1 MSVILVNGS
10 TDDRVSVLDR
20 GFAYG
25 DGIFRTMRAQAGRV
39 LCWDL
44 HHAKLAHDCRRIG
57 IACPSAATFLADIE
71 TLLAQQ
77 PDCVVKLVVTR
88 GQGGRG
94 YAPPSNPMP
103 LRMVASFPLPAFS
116 DERAR
121 TGARVRWCQT
131 QVSVQPVLAGVK
143 HLNRLE
149 NVMARRE
156 WSGDDIA
163 EGLMLDP
170 CGRVIEGT
178 MSNVFILEAG
188 RLITPALNEAGVA
201 GVQRE
206 RLLQLAPRLGLRGGI
221 EAITPARLLASD
233 QVYLTNSVI
242 GLWWVSSID
251 DRDWLVHPI
260 TPALVKLLEQRCD
273 E

>member
-10 TDDRVSVLDR
+10 PDDRVSALDR
-20 GFAYG
+20 GFSYG
-25 DGIFRTMRAQAGRV
+25 DGVFRTMRAQGGQVR
-39 LCWDL
+39 CWGL
-44 HHAKLAHDCRRIG
+44 HHAKLAHDCFRIG
-57 IACPSAATFLADIE
+57 IACPPEETFRADIE

-77 PDCVVKLVVTR
+77 PDCVVKIVVTR

-94 YAPPSNPMP
+94 YAPPSDPMP

-116 DERAR
+116 GDRAR
-121 TGARVRWCQT
+121 NGVRVRWCQT
-131 QVSVQPVLAGVK
+131 QVSVQPVLAGIK

-178 MSNVFILEAG
+178 MSNVFILEAA
-188 RLITPALNEAGVA
+188 RLITPALTEAGVA
-201 GVQRE
+201 GVQRD
-206 RLLQLAPRLGLRGGI
+206 RLLQLAHRLGLSCSI
-221 EAITPARLLASD
+221 EAITPARLLASE
-233 QVYLTNSVI
+233 QIYLTNSII
-242 GLWWVSSID
+242 GLWWVAAME
-251 DRDWLVHPI
+251 DRDWPVHPI
-260 TPALVKLLEQRCD
+260 THALVELLALPCD